1 MPGAYRDIR
10 RKGLQ
15 TKGFWLVVPLLAM
28 ALGTGGCLV
37 TTSRYDAKT
46 KEADSLRDA
55 LALTNKEKNTLE
67 AKYVAIQKQVSDEKE
82 ANAVLSARVA
92 EQEEELGQA
101 REDLASIAR
110 KYEGTRITRDELIS
124 ELLEKEKATG
134 KRIQELSEMA
144 QACDTERGTLRKKS
158 AGQEAAISR
167 LEEEVA
173 QSPDME
179 SLRRERDILL
189 GRIERI
195 REERLQE
202 GKRRELAFA
211 ELAKTFSG
219 ISPRISAAPV
229 GPAMRVRIP
238 DTVLFAKGK
247 STLTDAGRNVIGEVG
262 KAASDFPESVLIVT
276 AGGKPKTDEILGL
289 LTKAQSAGRERMLA
303 GGGSTGGETELLL
316 VIP

>member
-1 MPGAYRDIR
+1 MR
-10 RKGLQ
+10 
-15 TKGFWLVVPLLAM
+15 TKGFWLVVPFLAL

-37 TTSRYDAKT
+37 TTSQYDAKT

-55 LALTNKEKNTLE
+55 LAVTNKEKSSVE

-92 EQEEELGQA
+92 EQEEELERA
-101 REDLASIAR
+101 KEDLASIAR

-134 KRIQELSEMA
+134 KRIQELSILA
-144 QACDTERGTLRKKS
+144 QACDRERGNLRKKS
-158 AGQEAAISR
+158 AEQEAAISR
-167 LEEEVA
+167 LEEQVA
-173 QSPDME
+173 ETPDRE

-202 GKRRELAFA
+202 GRRRELAFA
-211 ELAKTFSG
+211 ELAETFSG
-219 ISPRISAAPV
+219 ISSKIAAAPV
-229 GPAMRVRIP
+229 GPAMRIRIP

-247 STLTDAGRNVIGEVG
+247 STLTDAGKDVIGEVA
-262 KAASDFPESVLIVT
+262 KAASDFPASVLIIT
-276 AGGKPKTDEILGL
+276 AGGKSKADEILGL
-289 LTKAQSAGRERMLA
+289 LAKAHSVGKERMLA
-303 GGGSTGGETELLL
+303 DAGSVGRETELLL